1 MDPKTTR
8 VKRNSQV
15 QTEARPYTLSD
26 VALIE
31 MDSDDAPVFDLTPEA
46 QKTLLAETIME
57 ALNAFEFRPVLL
69 AEDFQ
74 TAKDASKAFS
84 DMTIDHDTFTAA
96 QEAFNK
102 ACRGLFFTLDTMINS
117 SSRVKA

>member
-1 MDPKTTR
+1 MSQKTTR
-8 VKRNSQV
+8 VKCNSQV
-15 QTEARPYTLSD
+15 QLEARPYTLSD

-31 MDSDDAPVFDLTPEA
+31 MDSDVAPAFTLTPEA

-57 ALNAFEFRPVLL
+57 ALAAFDFRPTLL

-74 TAKDASKAFS
+74 EAKDASKAFS
-84 DMTIDHDTFTAA
+84 DMTIDHEAFTAA
-96 QEAFNK
+96 QDAFDK